1 MVSFFYS
8 EVREFLYTPTQEDA
22 RRISEAKLKLSCGFE
37 QKLRNGD
44 LITGKISKTIKH
56 IFHAPYFI
64 WPTTPEAE
72 VRIPPL
78 EKETFRANAMP
89 VPDVNGGVRIL
100 STTCDASV

>member
-1 MVSFFYS
+1 MYS
-8 EVREFLYTPTQEDA
+8 EVREFLFTPTQEDA
-22 RRISEAKLKLSCGFE
+22 RRISEVKLKLTCGFE

-44 LITGKISKTIKH
+44 VITGKISRTIKN

-64 WPTTPEAE
+64 WPTTPEVE

-78 EKETFRANAMP
+78 KEETFRASALP
-89 VPDVNGGVRIL
+89 VPDVNGGVRML